1 MRRFAELRAEFAAI
15 FQKRMMLIA
24 LIAIMFVPFLYAGV
38 YLYAFKDPYGELDHL
53 PVAVV
58 NLDKGATHDGKALTV
73 GKDFVKK
80 LKEKATFQWHF
91 VTNKEAQEGLKNQ
104 KYYMVIRIPEN
115 FSKNATT
122 LMDDHPKHLELEYIP
137 NKAYNFLASQISSS
151 AVEKMKEEVSATIT
165 ETYAEDMFNSVAKVS
180 DGLKEASD
188 GAGKLRDGSQ
198 TLTDKLNE
206 VSSGAPKLYDGSQ
219 TITGKLGELNAGASK
234 LYSGS
239 QELSGKLGEVSAGAP
254 KLYDG
259 SQMITKKL
267 GELSGGAA
275 KLYEGSQQL
284 AGKLDEISQGVPK
297 LYEGSQQV
305 SKGASDLATGLPQ
318 WKSSAEQVSNG
329 AQTTAKEAKQV
340 ESGLEELNT
349 KLDTLPEPYK
359 SQMKEAVQALIKGN
373 KQVVGGAEQVA
384 GGTSLLAKKAGD
396 ISDGANKLAA
406 GSSQLTEKLGELKT
420 GAPLLA
426 AGANQLK
433 DGLNQVSVG
442 SSQLAV
448 GSGQLTE
455 KLGELNAGALLL
467 ANGANQIADG
477 LSQLTSGS
485 NQLAAG
491 SSQLTEKLGELKTGA
506 PQLADGSKQILDG
519 QNELTTKLGDA
530 AKETGDVKGSDEKYN
545 MFAKPVEVTTHSFG
559 EVDNYG
565 TGVSPYFISLGL
577 YVGALLLSV
586 IYPLREAAGI
596 PKNGFRWF
604 ASKYTVLLIVGV
616 MQSLI
621 IDAVVLF
628 GLDFKVQS
636 EPRFVLF
643 TLITSIAFL
652 SLIQF
657 LVTTFGDVG
666 RFAAI
671 IILILQLT
679 TSAGTYPIEMVN
691 KAMQAFGPL
700 VPMTYSVAG
709 FKAVITS
716 GDYSFMWHNAGVL
729 AMWALGCILCTNIYF
744 QLLHRRCF
752 KKVQPGTD
760 AGAQA

>member
-53 PVAVV
+53 PVAIV
-58 NLDKGATHDGKALTV
+58 NLDKGATHDGKELTV
-73 GKDFVKK
+73 GKDFVEK

-188 GAGKLRDGSQ
+188 GAKKLNDGTVAAKDGSIQ
-198 TLTDKLNE
+198 IRDNLKTLAEKSIEFQKGTTDL
-206 VSSGAPKLYDGSQ
+206 SSGLSQLQQGQQKLQAGAIQVQDGTNKISNGLNSTLPGIDEMSQRVPELEKGSEQLKAGAVQLQGGAKDWQSKANDLSSVAEQTAKGAKDVQDGITELTKQLQRFLSDPNLPQDQKTALETALNQLNAGSKQVADGSAGVSRGVSGLAKN
-219 TITGKLGELNAGASK
+219 TNKIIDGATGLVNGATQINDGHKKLAEGVSKLHDGQHQLAEGATNLANGQNEFMQGFQLFGSKLGEATAGSVQLVDGSNKFADGTGQLAKGSTDLTDGMSK
-234 LYSGS
+234 LQDGSG
-239 QELSGKLGEVSAGAP
+239 ELSGKLH
-254 KLYDG
+254 
-259 SQMITKKL
+259 
-267 GELSGGAA
+267 
-275 KLYEGSQQL
+275 
-284 AGKLDEISQGVPK
+284 
-297 LYEGSQQV
+297 
-305 SKGASDLATGLPQ
+305 
-318 WKSSAEQVSNG
+318 
-329 AQTTAKEAKQV
+329 
-340 ESGLEELNT
+340 
-349 KLDTLPEPYK
+349 
-359 SQMKEAVQALIKGN
+359 
-373 KQVVGGAEQVA
+373 
-384 GGTSLLAKKAGD
+384 
-396 ISDGANKLAA
+396 
-406 GSSQLTEKLGELKT
+406 
-420 GAPLLA
+420 
-426 AGANQLK
+426 
-433 DGLNQVSVG
+433 
-442 SSQLAV
+442 
-448 GSGQLTE
+448 
-455 KLGELNAGALLL
+455 
-467 ANGANQIADG
+467 
-477 LSQLTSGS
+477 
-485 NQLAAG
+485 
-491 SSQLTEKLGELKTGA
+491 
-506 PQLADGSKQILDG
+506 
-519 QNELTTKLGDA
+519 DA
-530 AKETGDVKGSDEKYN
+530 ADETGKVKGSDEKYN

-657 LVTTFGDVG
+657 LVTAFGDVG

-729 AMWALGCILCTNIYF
+729 AMWALGCIFCTNICF